1 MKIMKLDTIEIKVDD
16 ESIIQLMERFTME
29 SNQEILIRNKE
40 ETKRLAKKIVESS
53 ERMRKQ
59 QYLEAIEANNKLYLK
74 SIYESL
80 SLKDLLKLLMLK
92 VHNRL

>member
-1 MKIMKLDTIEIKVDD
+1 MKIIKLDTIEIKVDD
-16 ESIIQLMERFTME
+16 ESIIQSMERFIME

>member
-1 MKIMKLDTIEIKVDD
+1 MKLDTIEIKVDD

>member
-1 MKIMKLDTIEIKVDD
+1 MKIIKLDTIEIKVDD

>member
-1 MKIMKLDTIEIKVDD
+1 MKIIKLDTIEIKVDD

-40 ETKRLAKKIVESS
+40 ETKRLAKKIAESS

>member
-40 ETKRLAKKIVESS
+40 ETKRLAKK
-53 ERMRKQ
+53 
-59 QYLEAIEANNKLYLK
+59 
-74 SIYESL
+74 
-80 SLKDLLKLLMLK
+80 
-92 VHNRL
+92 

>member
-1 MKIMKLDTIEIKVDD
+1 MKVMKLDTIEIKVDD

>member
-1 MKIMKLDTIEIKVDD
+1 MKIIKLDTIEIKVDD
-16 ESIIQLMERFTME
+16 ESIIRLMERFTME

-40 ETKRLAKKIVESS
+40 ETKRLAKKIAESS

>member
-59 QYLEAIEANNKLYLK
+59 QYLEAIEANNKLHLK